1 MKNKY
6 LYKYKKI
13 ETAIDLTRILDII
26 NKKRIYLPRYN
37 ELNDPYESF
46 MNIILTGDA
55 GSSILH
61 NTGERRDHIND
72 AFKQYG
78 ILSVTSNCRNSVM
91 WTMYTDYYKGVC
103 IGFENLEGAKKIK
116 YRKEKEKP
124 EIINMEAPDFN
135 QQSIIN
141 TLMIKYD
148 TWKYEDEYR
157 IITNQNYL
165 DVKDNI
171 KFIIIG
177 QNLNKQIKDLIKD
190 ECTRNDIEVYETY
203 INSTCNK
210 IIIKKYGYEI
220 QLDGSEIKDDLVN

>member
-1 MKNKY
+1 MKNE
-6 LYKYKKI
+6 LI
-13 ETAIDLTRILDII
+13 ENA
-26 NKKRIYLPRYN
+26 K
-37 ELNDPYESF
+37 
-46 MNIILTGDA
+46 ILTQ
-55 GSSILH
+55 
-61 NTGERRDHIND
+61 END
-72 AFKQYG
+72 AFNTYNKGKAIEDFLDLEENQELLSENNLIAIYG
-78 ILSVTSNCRNSVM
+78 EWGSGKSSLMKTIESSLN
-91 WTMYTDYYKGVC
+91 
-103 IGFENLEGAKKIK
+103 
-116 YRKEKEKP
+116 KEKFKT
-124 EIINMEAPDFN
+124 IW
-135 QQSIIN
+135 
-141 TLMIKYD
+141 YD

>member
-13 ETAIDLTRILDII
+13 ESAIDLTRILDII
-26 NKKRIYLPRYN
+26 NKKRVYLPKYS

-46 MNIILTGDA
+46 MNIIHTGEA
-55 GSSILH
+55 GSSILYSA
-61 NTGERRDHIND
+61 GERRDHVND
-72 AFKQYG
+72 LFKQYG
-78 ILSVTSNCRNSVM
+78 ILSLTSNCRNPVM

-103 IGFENLEGAKKIK
+103 IGFENLSSAKRVK
-116 YRKEKEKP
+116 YRKENEKP
-124 EIINMEAPDFN
+124 EIINMAGLEFN
-135 QQSIIN
+135 QQTIID
-141 TLMIKYD
+141 TLMLKYD

-157 IITNQNYL
+157 IISKQMYL

-177 QNLNKQIKDLIKD
+177 QKLNKQIKELIKD
-190 ECTRNDIEVYETY
+190 ECIRNGIEVYETC

-220 QLDGSEIKDDLVN
+220 EFNGSEIKDDLAD